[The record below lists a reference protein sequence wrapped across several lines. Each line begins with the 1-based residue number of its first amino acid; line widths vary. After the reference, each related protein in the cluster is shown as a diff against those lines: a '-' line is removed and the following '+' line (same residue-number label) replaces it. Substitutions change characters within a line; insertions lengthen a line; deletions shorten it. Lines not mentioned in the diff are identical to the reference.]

1 MWSISSVVIEPRL
14 TQYLCSKIFSEMI
27 TKRTIRLIL
36 FAHLIG
42 AAQVNSQTLTDYL
55 LRPASTIFNTLTGGL
70 TSEQG
75 QNANRNE
82 RPAQSQSFPTANQQS
97 QRFQS
102 TNRQFSNL
110 NSYQTAQSCAN
121 SLSYQ
126 RDYSGN
132 SVGIVTINN
141 PNRSR
146 NMIKVTLTVAA
157 QLSSVSFTFDVWL
170 DSSISADS
178 TF

>member
-27 TKRTIRLIL
+27 TKRTIRLVL

-42 AAQVNSQTLTDYL
+42 AAQVKSQSLTDYL

-82 RPAQSQSFPTANQQS
+82 RPAQSQSFPTVNQQS
-97 QRFQS
+97 QNFQS
-102 TNRQFSNL
+102 TSQRFS

-157 QLSSVSFTFDVWL
+157 QLSSVSFTCRL
-170 DSSISADS
+170 
-178 TF
+178 